1 LSDSTPVDC
10 EPLAGLTPLQSP
22 PALQELAL
30 LADQFSVEPA
40 PLFTVL
46 GLALRLIVGAD
57 DFTVML
63 ADCDVLPP
71 LPLQVS
77 V

>member
-1 LSDSTPVDC
+1 VPVDC
-10 EPLAGLTPLQSP
+10 EPFTDRTPLQSP
-22 PALQELAL
+22 LALQELAL
-30 LADQFSVEPA
+30 VADQFRVEPA

-57 DFTVML
+57 DFTVTL
-63 ADCDVLPP
+63 TDCAVLPP

>member
-1 LSDSTPVDC
+1 LAESTPVDC
-10 EPLAGLTPLQSP
+10 EPLTDLTPLQSP

-30 LADQFSVEPA
+30 VADQFRVEPV

-46 GLALRLIVGAD
+46 GLALKLIVGAD
-57 DFTVML
+57 VFTVML
-63 ADCDVLPP
+63 TDCDVLPP

>member
-1 LSDSTPVDC
+1 VPVDC
-10 EPLAGLTPLQSP
+10 EPFTDLTPLQSP
-22 PALQELAL
+22 PALHELAL
-30 LADQFSVEPA
+30 VADQFSVEPA

-46 GLALRLIVGAD
+46 GLALKVIAGAD

-63 ADCDVLPP
+63 TDCAVLPP

>member
-1 LSDSTPVDC
+1 MAESTPVDR
-10 EPLAGLTPLQSP
+10 EPFTDLTPLQSP

-30 LADQFSVEPA
+30 VADQFSVEPA
-40 PLFTVL
+40 PLLTVL
-46 GLALRLIVGAD
+46 GSARRVIVGAD
-57 DFTVML
+57 DFTVTL
-63 ADCDVLPP
+63 TDCAVLPP